1 MSNEN
6 RLTYLGSRIVEKVE
20 EFVERAYS
28 SAAKAVKVEVEVPK
42 GFVRAT
48 NQPATNATKVG
59 KSSAQSGVVGKVL
72 PIVLSTV
79 LPAGLAFA
87 GWQINSNFVDSSL
100 VDSNLVAVVLAGVG
114 GLISRMIPLPFH
126 EEVVQ
131 ADSVPNNAPLLQS
144 LRREDIKFQASVD
157 DTAKAAFLSE
167 IRDEV
172 LKLGLDISDFEAKGK
187 SKNAIDLNQ
196 NFGEWAQRFIM
207 YAYASSDKR
216 LQRICD
222 AFVNQLETMG
232 ITVYDELVLN
242 SEGKPDVPSP
252 FRDYLFD
259 ARQGKDFTKV
269 ERPAIYSDRQ
279 VLAKG
284 KVS

>member
-59 KSSAQSGVVGKVL
+59 KSSAQSGVVGEVL
-72 PIVLSTV
+72 PIALSTF

-87 GWQINSNFVDSSL
+87 GWQVNSNFVDSSL
-100 VDSNLVAVVLAGVG
+100 VDSNLVAVVLAGIG
-114 GLISRMIPLPFH
+114 GLISRMIPLPVH
-126 EEVVQ
+126 EEFVQ
-131 ADSVPNNAPLLQS
+131 ADSVPDDAPLPQP
-144 LRREDIKFQASVD
+144 LRHEDIKFRASFD
-157 DTAKAAFLSE
+157 DTAKAKFLAEVREE
-167 IRDEV
+167 I
-172 LKLGLDISDFEAKGK
+172 LKLGLDISDFEANTK
-187 SKNAIDLNQ
+187 SKHDIGLNQ
-196 NFGEWAQRFIM
+196 SFGEWAQRFIM
-207 YAYASSDKR
+207 YADASVDKK
-216 LQRICD
+216 LQRIRD
-222 AFVNQLETMG
+222 TFVSQLEMMG
-232 ITVYDELVLN
+232 IKVYDELILD
-242 SEGKPDVPSP
+242 SKGKPAVPYQS
-252 FRDYLFD
+252 YLID
-259 ARQGKDFTKV
+259 GRQDKEYTKV

-279 VLAKG
+279 ILARG

>member
-1 MSNEN
+1 MPNEN
-6 RLTYLGSRIVEKVE
+6 RLTYLGSRTVEKVE

-28 SAAKAVKVEVEVPK
+28 SAAKAVKVEIKVPK

-48 NQPATNATKVG
+48 DQPATNATKVG
-59 KSSAQSGVVGKVL
+59 KSSAQSGVVGEVL

-131 ADSVPNNAPLLQS
+131 ADSVPNDAPPQP
-144 LRREDIKFQASVD
+144 LRREDIKFRAVVD
-157 DTAKAAFLSE
+157 DSAKAAFLSE
-167 IRDEV
+167 VRNEI
-172 LKLGLDISDFEAKGK
+172 LKLGLDIYDFRENPPSAPDI
-187 SKNAIDLNQ
+187 NLNR

-207 YAYASSDKR
+207 YADASADKR
-216 LQRICD
+216 LQRIRD
-222 AFVNQLETMG
+222 AFVNQLEMMG
-232 ITVYDELVLN
+232 ITVYDELILN
-242 SEGKPDVPSP
+242 SEGTPDVPSP

-269 ERPAIYSDRQ
+269 ERPAIYSDEQ
-279 VLAKG
+279 ILARG
-284 KVS
+284 TVS